1 MHFNQLE
8 AFVQV
13 VKLRSFS
20 RAAEEIYLSQPT
32 ISSHISSLEK
42 ELGIKL
48 IIRSTKEV
56 YPSWAG
62 KILFSYATEILN
74 MRDKAVM
81 ALKNCSGDVRGTLDI
96 AASTVPS
103 QYLLPELL
111 PHISREYPNLFYS
124 IKQYDSREVVSHVL
138 NMDAEIGIV
147 GTALERSKCIY
158 EPFTEDRLVVV
169 TPNTPKYRAL
179 GEVFPLEQLCQE
191 PFLMREY
198 GSGTRKEM
206 EDALSRLGVN
216 PKALHTVAQMDS
228 TETIKQA
235 VAKGLG
241 ISILSRLAAED
252 YSKFGML
259 LQFDLNTPGLVRK
272 FYFVYHRD
280 RPLSPSAEA
289 FICFARQFYQDK
301 AAQAE

>member
-32 ISSHISSLEK
+32 ISAHISALEK

-62 KILFSYATEILN
+62 KILFGYATEILN

-81 ALKNCSGDVRGTLDI
+81 ALKNCSGDIRGTLDI

-111 PHISREYPNLFYS
+111 PHISREYPNLFFS
-124 IKQYDSREVVSHVL
+124 IKQYDSREVVSHIL

-147 GTALERSKCIY
+147 GTTLERSKCIY
-158 EPFTEDRLVVV
+158 EPFTEDRLVVI
-169 TPNTPKYRAL
+169 TPNIQKYRAM
-179 GEVFPLEQLCQE
+179 GNVFPLEQLCQE
-191 PFLMREY
+191 PFLLREY

-206 EDALSRLGVN
+206 EDALSRLGIN
-216 PKALHTVAQMDS
+216 PKSLHTVAQMDS

-252 YSKFGML
+252 YAKFGML
-259 LQFDLNTPGLVRK
+259 LQFDLNTPRT
-272 FYFVYHRD
+272 Y
-280 RPLSPSAEA
+280 
-289 FICFARQFYQDK
+289 
-301 AAQAE
+301 